1 MKMNQKSLP
10 SEKLQKEF
18 EDNPLKILEIIRN
31 EKDRQQEEASILNR
45 EINSNES
52 PSSNKLSVSINYE
65 EEKSNNSDDIIK
77 NKDINFSVNKNKIN
91 SLNKIN
97 YKLFNYN
104 PKSNLDNNRITIN
117 NLSIF
122 FSINNYINDR
132 KDYVNENI
140 CNNIDYDCINNNI
153 CNNRNNNEEV
163 SSTSSQLNEDDKNN
177 IINNNNNTTLNEYK
191 IMLLSNINII
201 LDNLKTF
208 KGSIISQEFIDN
220 IQNESECSILFNN
233 IKPYICT
240 VMCLEYGNYFFQ
252 KFLKILNLEQKLEI
266 YRIIEPNFYDIA
278 RNKFGTHSIQ
288 SLIDNIQTSLE
299 IFALNNLISKNM
311 YILFVDNNAYHII
324 MKLILDFP
332 EEQRNTLNL
341 FLVKNVERIITNC
354 NGAFCVNKF
363 IVRNKDF
370 KLRAILIKNLEKN
383 MKELIFNKYY
393 CINLLLILETFG
405 IYWGRF
411 IIKEIQENFGVLS
424 QHPVSNIF
432 INKVLLFLNNNYALE
447 LKILLWSLYKNI
459 ALMKSL
465 ISNKNNN
472 NLINQLIEFSD
483 EDQKKY
489 LILFLNGNGNL

>member
-31 EKDRQQEEASILNR
+31 EKDRHQEEASILNR

-52 PSSNKLSVSINYE
+52 PSSNKLSVSINNE

-177 IINNNNNTTLNEYK
+177 IINNNNNTTL
-191 IMLLSNINII
+191 
-201 LDNLKTF
+201 
-208 KGSIISQEFIDN
+208 
-220 IQNESECSILFNN
+220 
-233 IKPYICT
+233 
-240 VMCLEYGNYFFQ
+240 
-252 KFLKILNLEQKLEI
+252 
-266 YRIIEPNFYDIA
+266 
-278 RNKFGTHSIQ
+278 
-288 SLIDNIQTSLE
+288 
-299 IFALNNLISKNM
+299 
-311 YILFVDNNAYHII
+311 
-324 MKLILDFP
+324 
-332 EEQRNTLNL
+332 
-341 FLVKNVERIITNC
+341 
-354 NGAFCVNKF
+354 
-363 IVRNKDF
+363 
-370 KLRAILIKNLEKN
+370 
-383 MKELIFNKYY
+383 
-393 CINLLLILETFG
+393 
-405 IYWGRF
+405 
-411 IIKEIQENFGVLS
+411 
-424 QHPVSNIF
+424 
-432 INKVLLFLNNNYALE
+432 
-447 LKILLWSLYKNI
+447 
-459 ALMKSL
+459 
-465 ISNKNNN
+465 
-472 NLINQLIEFSD
+472 
-483 EDQKKY
+483 KK
-489 LILFLNGNGNL
+489 